1 MTSHHD
7 FIRARL
13 DEDTTIPKAVKTA
26 LSTLAETHTGDPYCE
41 GCPSDP
47 HDGGA
52 VWIEECE
59 QARTIAR
66 IWAQHPD
73 HDRLPVR
80 AAWR

>member
-1 MTSHHD
+1 MSAHRD

-13 DEDTTIPKAVKTA
+13 DEDTTIPQAAKTA
-26 LSTLAETHTGDPYCE
+26 LANLAETHTGAPYCE
-41 GCPSDP
+41 GCPSDSY
-47 HDGGA
+47 DGAA

-66 IWAQHPD
+66 IWEHHPD

-80 AAWR
+80 VAWK